1 MRNYT
6 LTEKQL
12 ESLKKMFDAMREAP
26 GKIETEINDE
36 YHAEGCEGDIDF
48 HELRGTLEIMFGDL
62 SRELKYLI
70 EDVENQ
76 PAAVQWVE
84 DVKEFRRCYGL
95 NTPAKT
101 EGEVMTQLGCV
112 SEEFLELF
120 REIIKSHYTPSV
132 KVLDGI
138 CDLLYTTIG
147 LALALGCDIEG
158 AFAEVQRS
166 NMTKL
171 GADGKPIYREDGKV
185 LKGPNFEPPRL
196 EPYLPKEKSEDA

>member
-36 YHAEGCEGDIDF
+36 YHAEGGEDDI
-48 HELRGTLEIMFGDL
+48 ELRGTLEVMFGDL
-62 SRELKYLI
+62 SRELRYLI

-76 PAAVQWVE
+76 PMPIQWVE
-84 DVKEFRRCYGL
+84 DVKEFRRRYGL

-101 EGEVMTQLGCV
+101 KKEVRTQFKCV
-112 SEEFLELF
+112 REEFSELF
-120 REIIKSHYTPSV
+120 DEICESDFRPSV

-138 CDLLYTTIG
+138 CDLLFTTIG
-147 LALALGCDIEG
+147 LAIVLDCDIQG

-166 NMTKL
+166 NLTKL
-171 GADGKPIYREDGKV
+171 GVDGKPIYRADGKV
-185 LKGPNFEPPRL
+185 LKGPNFEEPQL
-196 EPYLPKEKSEDA
+196 EPFLPKEVSWNA

>member
-36 YHAEGCEGDIDF
+36 YHAEGGEGDI
-48 HELRGTLEIMFGDL
+48 EIRGTLEVMFEDL
-62 SRELKYLI
+62 SRDLKYLI

-76 PAAVQWVE
+76 QAPIQWVE
-84 DVKEFRRCYGL
+84 DVKEFRRLYKL
-95 NTPAKT
+95 NTSAKT
-101 EGEVMTQLGCV
+101 KKEVWTQFKCV
-112 SEEFLELF
+112 REEFSELF
-120 REIIKSHYTPSV
+120 DEICESDFRPSI

-138 CDLLYTTIG
+138 CDLLFTTVG
-147 LALALGCDIEG
+147 LAIVLDCDVQG
-158 AFAEVQRS
+158 AFAEVVRS
-166 NMTKL
+166 NLTKL

-196 EPYLPKEKSEDA
+196 EQYLPKETFGNA

>member
-1 MRNYT
+1 MKNYT

-12 ESLKKMFDAMREAP
+12 GTLKKALDSMLEAP

-36 YHAEGCEGDIDF
+36 YHAEGGEGDI
-48 HELRGTLEIMFGDL
+48 ELRGTLEVMFGDL

-76 PAAVQWVE
+76 PAPIQWVE
-84 DVKEFRRCYGL
+84 DVKEFRRLYRL

-101 EGEVMTQLGCV
+101 RKEVRTQFKCV
-112 SEEFLELF
+112 CEEFFELLDELYESDF
-120 REIIKSHYTPSV
+120 KPSV

-138 CDLLYTTIG
+138 CDLLFTTVG
-147 LALALGCDIEG
+147 LALVLDCDVQG
-158 AFAEVQRS
+158 AFAEVVRS
-166 NMTKL
+166 NLTKL

-185 LKGPNFEPPRL
+185 LKGPNFEEPKL
-196 EPYLPKEKSEDA
+196 EPFLPKEASWNA

>member
-1 MRNYT
+1 MRSYT

-12 ESLKKMFDAMREAP
+12 ESLKR
-26 GKIETEINDE
+26 
-36 YHAEGCEGDIDF
+36 HAENLG
-48 HELRGTLEIMFGDL
+48 EISQGFVDGQGINVKNFEECMGALNDA
-62 SRELKYLI
+62 RELKYLI
-70 EDVENQ
+70 EDAENQ

-84 DVKEFRRCYGL
+84 DVKEFRRCYEI

-101 EGEVMTQLGCV
+101 AEEVRTQFKCV
-112 SEEFLELF
+112 REEFFELF
-120 REIIKSHYTPSV
+120 DELCESDFRSSV

-147 LALALGCDIEG
+147 LALSLGCDVEG

-185 LKGPNFEPPRL
+185 LKGPNFEPPQL
-196 EPYLPKEKSEDA
+196 EPYLPKEASDNA

>member
-36 YHAEGCEGDIDF
+36 YHAEGGEDDI
-48 HELRGTLEIMFGDL
+48 ELRGTLEVMFGDL

-70 EDVENQ
+70 EDIENQ
-76 PAAVQWVE
+76 PMPIQWVE
-84 DVKEFRRCYGL
+84 DVKEFRRRYGI

-101 EGEVMTQLGCV
+101 AEEVRTQFGCV
-112 SEEFLELF
+112 LEEYQELF
-120 REIIKSHYTPSV
+120 GAIIESCFAPSL

-196 EPYLPKEKSEDA
+196 EPYLPKETFGNA

>member
-12 ESLKKMFDAMREAP
+12 ESLKKMFDAMLEAP

-36 YHAEGCEGDIDF
+36 YHAEGGEGDIDF
-48 HELRGTLEIMFGDL
+48 HELRGTLEVMFGDL

-76 PAAVQWVE
+76 PMPIQWVE
-84 DVKEFRRCYGL
+84 DVKEFRRCYGI

-101 EGEVMTQLGCV
+101 AEEIKTQFKCV
-112 SEEFLELF
+112 NEEFYELYEALIRSYF
-120 REIIKSHYTPSV
+120 APSV
-132 KVLDGI
+132 KILDGI

-196 EPYLPKEKSEDA
+196 EPYLPKEKSENA

>member
-36 YHAEGCEGDIDF
+36 YHAEGGIDF
-48 HELRGTLEIMFGDL
+48 HELRGTLEVMFGDL

-76 PAAVQWVE
+76 PMPIQWVE
-84 DVKEFRRCYGL
+84 DVKEFRRCYGI

-101 EGEVMTQLGCV
+101 AEEIKTKFKCV
-112 SEEFLELF
+112 NEEFYELYEALIRSYF
-120 REIIKSHYTPSV
+120 APSV
-132 KVLDGI
+132 KILDGI

-196 EPYLPKEKSEDA
+196 EPYLPKEKSENA

>member
-36 YHAEGCEGDIDF
+36 YHAEGGIDF
-48 HELRGTLEIMFGDL
+48 HELRGTLEVMFGDL

-76 PAAVQWVE
+76 PMPIQWVE

-95 NTPAKT
+95 NTPTKT

-120 REIIKSHYTPSV
+120 REIIKSHYAPSL

-171 GADGKPIYREDGKV
+171 GVDGKPIYREDGKV

-196 EPYLPKEKSEDA
+196 EPYLPKETFGNA

>member
-12 ESLKKMFDAMREAP
+12 ESLKKMFEAMREAP

-36 YHAEGCEGDIDF
+36 YHAEGGEDDI
-48 HELRGTLEIMFGDL
+48 ELRGTLEVMFGDF
-62 SRELKYLI
+62 SRELKYII

-76 PAAVQWVE
+76 HAAVQWVE
-84 DVKEFRRCYGL
+84 DVKEFRCCYGI

-101 EGEVMTQLGCV
+101 AKEIKTQFKCV
-112 SEEFLELF
+112 QEEYNELF
-120 REIIKSHYTPSV
+120 KAIIESYFAPSL

-147 LALALGCDIEG
+147 LALSLGCDIEG

-171 GADGKPIYREDGKV
+171 GADGKPIYRDDGKV
-185 LKGPNFEPPRL
+185 LKGPHFKPPRL
-196 EPYLPKEKSEDA
+196 EPFLPKEASGNA

>member
-12 ESLKKMFDAMREAP
+12 ESLKKMFDTMREAP
-26 GKIETEINDE
+26 GEIETEINDE
-36 YHAEGCEGDIDF
+36 YHAEGGEGDI
-48 HELRGTLEIMFGDL
+48 ELRGTLEVMFGDL

-76 PAAVQWVE
+76 SVPVQWVE
-84 DVKEFRRCYGL
+84 DVKEFRRCYEI

-101 EGEVMTQLGCV
+101 AEEVRTQFKCV
-112 SEEFLELF
+112 QEEYNELF
-120 REIIKSHYTPSV
+120 KAIIESDFAPSL

-171 GADGKPIYREDGKV
+171 GADGKPIYRNDGKV
-185 LKGPNFEPPRL
+185 LKGPHFKPPRL
-196 EPYLPKEKSEDA
+196 EPYLPKEASGNA

>member
-36 YHAEGCEGDIDF
+36 YHAEGGIDF
-48 HELRGTLEIMFGDL
+48 HELRGTLEVMFGDL

-76 PAAVQWVE
+76 PMPIQWVE
-84 DVKEFRRCYGL
+84 DVKEFRRRYGL

-101 EGEVMTQLGCV
+101 KKEVRTQFKCV
-112 SEEFLELF
+112 REEFSELF
-120 REIIKSHYTPSV
+120 DEICESDFRPSV

-138 CDLLYTTIG
+138 CDLLFTTIG
-147 LALALGCDIEG
+147 LAIVLDCDIQG

-196 EPYLPKEKSEDA
+196 EPYLPKETFGNA